1 MDIAIDA
8 SAIAI
13 ETPRLILPP
22 FAGTDLADS
31 YAYASQP
38 GVGEAAGWPH
48 HERVETTEAIFQT
61 LIERKEVFAVVHKE
75 DGKVIGSLG
84 VHKSGMNADERYQH
98 PKIREIGCVL
108 FKERWTKQVTPL

>member
-1 MDIAIDA
+1 MDFAIDA

-22 FAGTDLADS
+22 FAGTDLA
-31 YAYASQP
+31 
-38 GVGEAAGWPH
+38 GWPH
-48 HERVETTEAIFQT
+48 HERVETTEAILQT
-61 LIERKEVFAVVHKE
+61 FIERKEVFAAVHKE

-108 FKERWTKQVTPL
+108 FKEHWTKQVTPL